1 MRKWWNFK
9 HNKIVTFFAIFFS
22 SFLWKVISRIF
33 LFAVFLCGFLEHCG
47 NLFYSPQ
54 HIAADCRPV
63 YMYGLISLPSLMKAI
78 LLGITKIYI
87 LITLQQYVLVF
98 LRNITPIVD
107 TIFLTFRND
116 IHTVEL
122 RKVQ

>member
-1 MRKWWNFK
+1 M
-9 HNKIVTFFAIFFS
+9 
-22 SFLWKVISRIF
+22 ISRIF

-98 LRNITPIVD
+98 LRDIIPIVD

-116 IHTVEL
+116 SGVKKSSIRGTFFA
-122 RKVQ
+122 